1 VDGSAPPPEK
11 TVASVT
17 GVGTGTPSHEVR
29 LPRTIYR
36 FTSRLDNASLRVL
49 DAGVIL
55 VAWLLA
61 YLAGFEGT
69 VPRDAF
75 GGPLL
80 FLALPFATQ
89 LIANQ
94 VAGLYGPI
102 WRYASVEEAAR
113 VVFAVA
119 LGAFACTAELVILDH
134 FTSEALPVF
143 TSPPVAALI
152 VLLGCGGIRFQAR
165 LFALERQQASKS
177 ADSLRTLIVGSGNA
191 GAALARELTTNAHS
205 DTKVVGFIDDSPELL
220 GRSVRGLR
228 VLGTTDD
235 LEQICDEYSIDR
247 VLIALPN
254 ARREETQAIVTRA
267 LKTNAQV
274 KVLPRTTDLIG
285 GPLLRSLRDLDLADL
300 LGREH
305 APVDPVEISDYLE
318 GATVLVTGA
327 GGSIGSEIA
336 RQVARFRPGRL
347 LLLDRDESLLHDTVT
362 DELADAEPVLA
373 DIRDRPRLR
382 AIFDRYHPHVVFHAA
397 AHKHVPILER
407 HPVEAAQTNLLAT
420 WWLART
426 AAEFGCARFVHI
438 STDKAANPCS
448 VMGATKRAAELV
460 VFQVGSEHQLPYA
473 AVRFGNVLGS
483 RGSVVPTFLRQI
495 LDGGPVTVTDP
506 DMTRYFMTIPEAVS
520 LVLQAG
526 AMADEG
532 KVFLLDMGKPV
543 SIVDLA
549 RQMIRLSG
557 LRPDEDVTIEI
568 TGARP
573 GERLHEQLH
582 DDAETV
588 VPTRHPSIWGVQPN
602 STPDPATLFFFLE
615 LLDSKCGE
623 TAADP
628 AVATLLAQLLRRCGI
643 TCQLQLEV
651 PSADEPVATIDM
663 TVTRPLDAPSGRRR
677 PEAGRT
683 DGRAAKQPALLGG
696 PPSFTPSLP
705 FARPARPPL
714 ERVWRRLK
722 PSYDCGMLTNGPLVA
737 ELEERIAERL
747 GVTYVVAVSSCTAG
761 LMLTLQ
767 ALTDGRPGP
776 VVLPSFTFSA
786 SGHAVMWNGRVPQ
799 FVDCDAA
806 TFQLDLTGAADHLDG
821 AAALLATHVF
831 GAPCDPENVVRLA
844 QSRGV
849 PVVFD
854 AAHALGAF
862 AGKRAIGSF
871 GDAEVFSLTPTKVL
885 VAGEGGLVATNDAG
899 LAKTLRMGRDYGNPG
914 DYDTRFAGLNAR
926 MSEFHAAMALES
938 LELLDET
945 LERRRKL
952 AALYSDLLAEVP
964 GIRGQAIPDDDVS
977 TFKDFTIVVDP
988 DFGATRNMLVH
999 ALAAEGIETR
1009 NYFDPPVHRQQ
1020 AYSDVE
1026 PSELPV
1032 TDLLAGAVVSLPI
1045 YDDLHEDDIVRV
1057 VDAIATAQ
1065 VHAADLN
1072 GARNNIDI
1080 RGRTS
1085 STLRR

>member
-1 VDGSAPPPEK
+1 VDGSAPAKGTATPP
-11 TVASVT
+11 T
-17 GVGTGTPSHEVR
+17 GTGSDESR

-36 FTSRLDNASLRVL
+36 VTSRLDNATLRVL

-61 YLAGFEGT
+61 YLAGFEGS
-69 VPRDAF
+69 VPHDMV

-80 FLALPFATQ
+80 FFALPLVTQ
-89 LIANQ
+89 LVANQ

-119 LGAFACTAELVILDH
+119 AGAIVSTFELILVDKLSDS
-134 FTSEALPVF
+134 TLPVF
-143 TSPPVAALI
+143 TSPPVAALLI
-152 VLLGCGGIRFQAR
+152 LLGCGGIRFQAR
-165 LFALERQQASKS
+165 LFALERQRVVKS
-177 ADSLRTLIVGSGNA
+177 DDRLRTLIVGAGSA
-191 GAALARELTTNAHS
+191 GAALARELTSGPHS
-205 DTKVVGFIDDSPELL
+205 DSRVVGFVDDDANLR
-220 GRSVRGLR
+220 GRSVRGVL

-235 LEQICDEYSIDR
+235 LERVCHQHRIDR

-254 ARREETQAIVTRA
+254 ARREEIRAIVARA
-267 LKTNAQV
+267 LKTDAQV
-274 KVLPRTTDLIG
+274 KVLPRATDLIG

-305 APVDPVEISDYLE
+305 APVDVGEIAGYLE

-347 LLLDRDESLLHDTVT
+347 LLLDRDESLLHETAS

-382 AIFDRYHPHVVFHAA
+382 AIFERHRPHVVFHAA

-407 HPVEAAQTNLLAT
+407 HPVEAAHTNLLGT
-420 WWLART
+420 WWLARI
-426 AAEFGCARFVHI
+426 AAEFGCDRFVHV

-460 VFQVGSEHQLPYA
+460 VFQVGSEHRLPYT

-495 LDGGPVTVTDP
+495 LEGGPVTVTDP
-506 DMTRYFMTIPEAVS
+506 EMTRYFMTIPEAVS

-526 AMADEG
+526 AMADSG

-543 SIVDLA
+543 SIIDLA

-568 TGARP
+568 TGTRP

-588 VPTRHPSIWGVQPN
+588 EPTRHPSIFGVIPKE
-602 STPDPATLFFFLE
+602 TPDPATLFFVLE
-615 LLDSKCGE
+615 LLDAKCAE
-623 TAADP
+623 TSSDP

-651 PSADEPVATIDM
+651 PSAEESTQTEAALPRQLGPPA
-663 TVTRPLDAPSGRRR
+663 GRRR
-677 PEAGRT
+677 ETGRT
-683 DGRAAKQPALLGG
+683 DSRVRNRTVKSPALLGG
-696 PPSFTPSLP
+696 PASFVHPLP

-714 ERVWRRLK
+714 ERVWRRIK

-737 ELEERIAERL
+737 ELEDRVAERL
-747 GVTYVVAVSSCTAG
+747 GVAHVVAVSSCTSG

-776 VVLPSFTFSA
+776 IVLPSFTFSA
-786 SGHAVMWNGRVPQ
+786 SGHAVLWNSRVPR
-799 FVDCDAA
+799 FVECDTA
-806 TFQLDLTGAADHLDG
+806 TFQIDLEHAAHHLDG

-831 GAPCDPENVVRLA
+831 GAPCDPEHTAKLA
-844 QSRGV
+844 QARGV

-854 AAHALGAF
+854 AAHAFGARVD
-862 AGKRAIGSF
+862 GQPVGGF
-871 GDAEVFSLTPTKVL
+871 GNAEVFSLTPTKVL

-899 LAKTLRMGRDYGNPG
+899 LAKTLRVGRDYGNPG
-914 DYDTRFAGLNAR
+914 DYNTRFAGLNAR

-945 LERRRKL
+945 LARRRNL
-952 AALYSDLLAEVP
+952 ADLYVDLLDDIPGVRCQEVRD
-964 GIRGQAIPDDDVS
+964 GDVS
-977 TFKDFTIVVDP
+977 TFKDFTIVVEP
-988 DFGATRNMLVH
+988 EFGISRDDLVV
-999 ALAAEGIETR
+999 ALLAEGIETR
-1009 NYFDPPVHRQQ
+1009 NYFDPPLHRQQ
-1020 AYSDVE
+1020 TYAELE
-1026 PSELPV
+1026 PIDLSATDTVAASV
-1032 TDLLAGAVVSLPI
+1032 TSLPI
-1045 YDDLHEDDIVRV
+1045 YPDLREDDVVRV
-1057 VDAIATAQ
+1057 VDAIA
-1065 VHAADLN
+1065 AAHN
-1072 GARNNIDI
+1072 EAAAIDAS
-1080 RGRTS
+1080 RGRFGTYATGTS
-1085 STLRR
+1085 SPLTS

>member
-1 VDGSAPPPEK
+1 MSDDS
-11 TVASVT
+11 
-17 GVGTGTPSHEVR
+17 R

-36 FTSRLDNASLRVL
+36 VTSRLDNATLRVL

-61 YLAGFEGT
+61 YLAGFEGS
-69 VPRDAF
+69 VPHDMV

-80 FLALPFATQ
+80 FFVLPLVTQ
-89 LIANQ
+89 LVANQ

-119 LGAFACTAELVILDH
+119 AGAIASTFELVLIDKLSDS
-134 FTSEALPVF
+134 TLPVF
-143 TSPPVAALI
+143 TSPPVAALLI
-152 VLLGCGGIRFQAR
+152 LLGCGGIRFQAR
-165 LFALERQQASKS
+165 LFALERQRAVKS
-177 ADSLRTLIVGSGNA
+177 DDRLRTLIVGSGNA
-191 GAALARELTTNAHS
+191 GAALARELTSGTHS
-205 DTKVVGFIDDSPELL
+205 DSRVVGFVDDDADLR
-220 GRSVRGLR
+220 GRSVRGVR

-235 LEQICDEYSIDR
+235 LERICQHHSIDR

-254 ARREETQAIVTRA
+254 ARREEIRAIVARA
-267 LKTNAQV
+267 LKTDAQV
-274 KVLPRTTDLIG
+274 KVLPRATDLIG

-305 APVDPVEISDYLE
+305 APVDVGEIAGYLE

-336 RQVARFRPGRL
+336 RQVARFKPGRL
-347 LLLDRDESLLHDTVT
+347 LLLDRDESLLHETASD
-362 DELADAEPVLA
+362 DLADAEPVLA

-382 AIFDRYHPHVVFHAA
+382 SIFERYRPHVVFHAA

-407 HPVEAAQTNLLAT
+407 HPVEAAHTNLLGT
-420 WWLART
+420 WWLARI
-426 AAEFGCARFVHI
+426 AAEFGCDRFVHV

-460 VFQVGSEHQLPYA
+460 VFQVGSEHHLPYT

-495 LDGGPVTVTDP
+495 LEGGPVTVTDP
-506 DMTRYFMTIPEAVS
+506 EMTRYFMTIPEAVS

-526 AMADEG
+526 AMADSG

-543 SIVDLA
+543 SIIDLA

-588 VPTRHPSIWGVQPN
+588 EPTRHPSIFGVIPKE
-602 STPDPATLFFFLE
+602 TPDPATLFFFLE
-615 LLDSKCGE
+615 LLDAKCAE
-623 TAADP
+623 TSSDA

-651 PSADEPVATIDM
+651 PSADESTETEPAVP
-663 TVTRPLDAPSGRRR
+663 RPLGTPAGRRR
-677 PEAGRT
+677 ETGRT
-683 DGRAAKQPALLGG
+683 SRGRNRTAKLPAVLGG
-696 PPSFTPSLP
+696 PPSFVPPLP

-714 ERVWRRLK
+714 ERVWRRVK

-737 ELEERIAERL
+737 ELEDRVAERL
-747 GVTYVVAVSSCTAG
+747 GVAHVVAVSSCTSG

-776 VVLPSFTFSA
+776 VVVPSFTFSA
-786 SGHAVMWNGRVPQ
+786 SGHAVLWNSRVPR
-799 FVDCDAA
+799 FVECDPA
-806 TFQLDLTGAADHLDG
+806 TFQIDLEHAAHHLDG
-821 AAALLATHVF
+821 AAALVATHVF
-831 GAPCDPENVVRLA
+831 GAPCDPEHVAKLA
-844 QSRGV
+844 QARGV

-854 AAHALGAF
+854 AAHAFGAG
-862 AGKRAIGSF
+862 ADGQPVGGF
-871 GDAEVFSLTPTKVL
+871 GNAEVFSLTPTKVL

-899 LAKTLRMGRDYGNPG
+899 LAKTLTIGRDYGNPG
-914 DYDTRFAGLNAR
+914 DYNTRFAGLNAR

-938 LELLDET
+938 LELLDDT
-945 LERRRKL
+945 LARRRDF
-952 AALYSDLLAEVP
+952 ADLYSELLDDVP
-964 GIRGQAIPDDDVS
+964 GVRCQAVRADDVS
-977 TFKDFTIVVDP
+977 TFKDFTIVVEP
-988 DFGATRNMLVH
+988 EFGISRDDLVV
-999 ALAAEGIETR
+999 ALLAEGIETR
-1009 NYFDPPVHRQQ
+1009 NYFDPPLHRQE
-1020 AYSDVE
+1020 AYVDLESVDLSITDMVAAN
-1026 PSELPV
+1026 V
-1032 TDLLAGAVVSLPI
+1032 TSLPI
-1045 YDDLHEDDIVRV
+1045 YPDLREDDVVRV
-1057 VDAIATAQ
+1057 VDAIAAAQ
-1065 VHAADLN
+1065 HHASQ
-1072 GARNNIDI
+1072 IDAS
-1080 RGRTS
+1080 RVRFEASATGRS
-1085 STLRR
+1085 SPLTG